1 MQFVFYYFM
10 LFIIIFFF
18 FYYYSVAETGLVHLN
33 NYSEK
38 LIQDSGECE
47 KKSHFVIII

>member
-1 MQFVFYYFM
+1 M
-10 LFIIIFFF
+10 LFIIIIIF

-47 KKSHFVIII
+47 KKKSHFVIII

>member
-1 MQFVFYYFM
+1 M
-10 LFIIIFFF
+10 LFIIIIF